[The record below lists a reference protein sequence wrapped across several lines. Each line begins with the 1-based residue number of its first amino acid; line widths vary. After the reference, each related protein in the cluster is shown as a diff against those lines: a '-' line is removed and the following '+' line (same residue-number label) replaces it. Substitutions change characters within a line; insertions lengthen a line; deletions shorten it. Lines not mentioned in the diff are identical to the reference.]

1 MPRRLLLVMLFSVL
15 SGWPAI
21 AEEAKVAVQMK
32 GIGGLTCAHW
42 RSTPATRTEGTIW
55 ILGFWTGLNYVAA
68 ASEQNQ
74 PNVNETEV
82 MSQVEKVCAQYPS
95 QVLAS
100 AVWKAYLDT
109 NKN

>member
-1 MPRRLLLVMLFSVL
+1 MPRRLVLLVLFSVL
-15 SGWPAI
+15 SGWPAT
-21 AEEAKVAVQMK
+21 AEEVKVAVQMK
-32 GIGGLTCAHW
+32 GIGSFACAHW

-74 PNVNETEV
+74 PNVNETE
-82 MSQVEKVCAQYPS
+82 MLSQVEKVCAEHPS

>member
-1 MPRRLLLVMLFSVL
+1 MLGRLVSLMLISVL
-15 SGWPAI
+15 SSWPGT
-21 AEEAKVAVQMK
+21 AEEGKVPVQMK
-32 GIGGLTCAHW
+32 GIGSLSCAHW

-74 PNVNETEV
+74 PNVNETEM
-82 MSQVEKVCAQYPS
+82 MSQVEKVCALHPS